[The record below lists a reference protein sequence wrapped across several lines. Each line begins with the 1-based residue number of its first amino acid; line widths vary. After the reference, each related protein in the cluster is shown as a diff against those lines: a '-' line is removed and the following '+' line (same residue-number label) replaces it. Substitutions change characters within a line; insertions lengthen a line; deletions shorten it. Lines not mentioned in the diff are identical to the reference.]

1 MTERYTP
8 DKEEINGLAP
18 FDRLDLPRIT
28 LVDTLEKAKTALAAL
43 QDSPALGFDTESK
56 PTFTKNETSDGPHI
70 VQLST
75 ARHAWI
81 FQLQDAACC
90 RAVAALLESTHII
103 KAGFGLGDDKKRIHS
118 KLGIDFQAV
127 LDLNATFR
135 ALGYRKDMGVRGAV
149 AVLFNQRFIKSKK
162 ASTSNWANARL
173 TEAQLVYAANDAY
186 AALRVWAELQATG
199 QLAGH
204 QGADLKTNHAVVQAL
219 IA

>member
-8 DKEEINGLAP
+8 DKEEINALP
-18 FDRLDLPRIT
+18 VFDRLALSQIT
-28 LVDTLEKAKTALAAL
+28 LVKTQAAAHAALLAL
-43 QDSPALGFDTESK
+43 QDNTALGFDTESK
-56 PTFTKNETSDGPHI
+56 PTFAKNESSDGPHI

-75 ARHAWI
+75 ARHGWV
-81 FQLQDAACC
+81 FQLQDPDC
-90 RAVAALLESTHII
+90 RRVVATLLESPAIV
-103 KAGFGLGDDKKRIHS
+103 KAGFGLGDDKKRIRA

-162 ASTSNWANARL
+162 ASTSNWANPDL

-186 AALRVWAELQATG
+186 AAMRVWAELQATG
-199 QLAGH
+199 QLASP
-204 QGADLKTNHAVVQAL
+204 
-219 IA
+219 

>member
-8 DKEEINGLAP
+8 DKDEINALP
-18 FDRLDLPRIT
+18 VFDRLELTHIT
-28 LVDTLEKAKTALAAL
+28 LVNTPAGAHAAL
-43 QDSPALGFDTESK
+43 LALQNSTTLGFDTESK
-56 PTFTKNETSDGPHI
+56 PTFAKNESSDGPHI

-75 ARHAWI
+75 ARHGWV
-81 FQLQDAACC
+81 FQLQDAEC
-90 RAVAALLESTHII
+90 RRVVAALLESPDIV
-103 KAGFGLGDDKKRIHS
+103 KAGFGLGDDKKRIRA

-162 ASTSNWANARL
+162 ASTSNWANPIL

-186 AALRVWAELQATG
+186 AALRVWAQLQATG
-199 QLAGH
+199 QLEA
-204 QGADLKTNHAVVQAL
+204 A
-219 IA
+219 

>member
-8 DKEEINGLAP
+8 DKEEINALAA
-18 FDRLDLPRIT
+18 FDRLDLPQIT
-28 LVDTLEKAKTALAAL
+28 LVNTPASAQAALADL
-43 QDSPALGFDTESK
+43 QSSATLGFDTESK
-56 PTFTKNETSDGPHI
+56 PTFTKNESSDGPHI

-81 FQLQDAACC
+81 FQLQDAEC
-90 RAVAALLESTHII
+90 RRVVATLLESPLTV
-103 KAGFGLGDDKKRIHS
+103 KAGFGLGDDKKRIHA

-162 ASTSNWANARL
+162 ASTSNWANPQL
-173 TEAQLVYAANDAY
+173 TEAQLIYAANDAY
-186 AALRVWAELQATG
+186 AAMRVWAELQATG
-199 QLAGH
+199 QL
-204 QGADLKTNHAVVQAL
+204 QD
-219 IA
+219 